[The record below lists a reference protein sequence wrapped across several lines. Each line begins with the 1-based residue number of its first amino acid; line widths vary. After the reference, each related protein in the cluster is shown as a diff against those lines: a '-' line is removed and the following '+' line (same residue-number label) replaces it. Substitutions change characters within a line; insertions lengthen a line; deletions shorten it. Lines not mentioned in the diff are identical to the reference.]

1 VFGRISR
8 WFQNGQVH
16 RYLIAVLFGAAA
28 IFFFTDS
35 MLRADF
41 TYREEAGRMRFEVE
55 VGEGPALMSGGSVR
69 WDLDGDGEP
78 DHVSGAAGEPAY
90 LEGRSVEIEAQ
101 EVGGSVTMWY
111 TDPVFG
117 STRTVVKSIRAAQGT
132 PAAEQGGAQ

>member
-1 VFGRISR
+1 
-8 WFQNGQVH
+8 
-16 RYLIAVLFGAAA
+16 
-28 IFFFTDS
+28 
-35 MLRADF
+35 
-41 TYREEAGRMRFEVE
+41 
-55 VGEGPALMSGGSVR
+55 MSGGSIR

-78 DHVSGAAGEPAY
+78 DRVSGAAGEAGEPAY

-117 STRTVVKSIRAAQGT
+117 STRTVVKPMTGMAQGT